1 MNKWKIAFWV
11 CLLFFIFSLLISFYS
26 IVDQGVSLTHLRE
39 SYSDKENDLNDLI
52 QIINKTDL
60 SKKQIEKELENHRLF
75 EYMNFDNDSVSL
87 ESITLIFE
95 NEKLKK
101 ITKD

>member
-11 CLLFFIFSLLISFYS
+11 CLLFFIFSLFISFYS

>member
-11 CLLFFIFSLLISFYS
+11 CLLFFIFSLFISFYS

-87 ESITLIFE
+87 ESIILIFE

>member
-11 CLLFFIFSLLISFYS
+11 CLLFFIFSLLISLYS

-75 EYMNFDNDSVSL
+75 QYMNFDNDSVSL

>member
-11 CLLFFIFSLLISFYS
+11 CLLFFIFSLFISFYS

-60 SKKQIEKELENHRLF
+60 SKKQIEKEFENHRLF